1 MRGDPR
7 SQTLTFQPVTR
18 EAKFALTPG
27 KEGRSKWGGWGQ
39 VPRVDDGQSQRQD
52 PGNPYSLKP
61 KAALNTP
68 TKLPEITGM

>member
-1 MRGDPR
+1 MG
-7 SQTLTFQPVTR
+7 
-18 EAKFALTPG
+18 
-27 KEGRSKWGGWGQ
+27 GGWGQ